1 MVGKQDKWR
10 AYWDKM
16 AAGYDKDMK
25 FWDRLLYEGQREWAC
40 DRAEG
45 DVLEVAIGTGLN
57 LPFYPP
63 GTTLT
68 GIDISDKML
77 EAARARADEL
87 GRTVDLR
94 KGDAHRLPF
103 EDGSFDTVVCT
114 LSMCAI
120 PDVDRAMREI
130 HRVLRPGGRF
140 VCLDHVVSP
149 NWLLRTIQGV
159 IERFS
164 VPSAG
169 EHLRRRPIE
178 NVRSTGFAIKES
190 DRIKGGHVERLVA
203 TK

>member
-1 MVGKQDKWR
+1 MADQQEKWR
-10 AYWDKM
+10 KYWDKM

-25 FWDRLLYEGQREWAC
+25 FWDRLLYEGQREWVC
-40 DRAEG
+40 SRAVGE
-45 DVLEVAIGTGLN
+45 VLEVAIGTGLN
-57 LPFYPP
+57 LPFYSDDI
-63 GTTLT
+63 TLT

-77 EAARARADEL
+77 EAARVRADEL
-87 GRTVDLR
+87 GREVDLR
-94 KGDAHRLPF
+94 KGDAHHLPF
-103 EDGSFDTVVCT
+103 EDATFDTVVCT

-140 VCLDHVVSP
+140 VSIDHVVSP
-149 NWLLRTIQGV
+149 NWLLRGIQGI

-178 NVRSTGFAIKES
+178 NVRSTGFVIKES
-190 DRIKGGHVERLVA
+190 DRLKGGHVERLVA